1 MKRKTEWKWKSESG
15 QTEEQKKTEEK
26 GKHPRKRKKVAEE
39 TTKDP
44 RIPVSKR
51 EFHYDPDKQ
60 MYFTSLENG
69 DTKRTKGGTKKS
81 KSLCITLNRK
91 RNDVAGLENSIH
103 FFREENRIYLEGIN
117 ISHQDAISLWQ
128 QEIGGIVHP
137 KREETLAPELQPIVP
152 VQNKTPDNA
161 ANLPS
166 EIAVILDTL
175 FAPNDIPLPEE
186 ITGSWVDWVMRDD
199 TPPPILGATPPQSGT
214 PSPNFE
220 TRLGAGHSGYGN
232 GRGG

>member
-26 GKHPRKRKKVAEE
+26 GQHPRKRKKVAEE

-128 QEIGGIVHP
+128 EEIGGIVHLP
-137 KREETLAPELQPIVP
+137 KPPKETQPAVPLQKETPTHTLADLFPEVAGILEEP
-152 VQNKTPDNA
+152 TLPDNMLLSG
-161 ANLPS
+161 N
-166 EIAVILDTL
+166 T
-175 FAPNDIPLPEE
+175 
-186 ITGSWVDWVMRDD
+186 TGSWVDWVTMD
-199 TPPPILGATPPQSGT
+199 TPPPTPGATPPQSGT
-214 PSPNFE
+214 PSPNFV
-220 TRLGAGHSGYGN
+220 TRLGAGRSEYGN
-232 GRGG
+232 GRVG